1 MNLAVWLQLLLC
13 KTVRPVWQNAQWT
26 PQSKNVTWEKG
37 GHPHYPSFSTFEAEY
52 GMWKYTYFLPILN
65 YQKIQSQSPREYW
78 FINND
83 PGVNPH
89 IGMYKKQINT
99 YIHLRCINPIYIYI
113 SIPSGSIMFHS
124 RLTQS
129 LWTLVSQ
136 WIWCAAVVPPL
147 GRPLM
152 IWWALIDFCDL
163 QSIYVYIF
171 FYMCTLQKKYLMY
184 IYIYVILVQHGPRQR
199 HKHRHRCVCVCVCI
213 WLLCLLLKYR
223 GELTSTSTR
232 SILVPWSS
240 GGDWIKPWFHV
251 VACVIFCFCF
261 HICPFVCV
269 FISLTVSCLFRVFFS
284 A

>member
-26 PQSKNVTWEKG
+26 PRSKNVTWEKG

-113 SIPSGSIMFHS
+113 HPIRFHHVPFPPNAVS
-124 RLTQS
+124 LDSCLAVDLVRSSCSTSWKASDDLMGTDWLLWLTVY
-129 LWTLVSQ
+129 LCLY
-136 WIWCAAVVPPL
+136 IFL
-147 GRPLM
+147 
-152 IWWALIDFCDL
+152 
-163 QSIYVYIF
+163 YVYVA
-171 FYMCTLQKKYLMY
+171 KKIPNVY
-184 IYIYVILVQHGPRQR
+184 IYMSYLYNMDQDKDINIDIG
-199 HKHRHRCVCVCVCI
+199 VCVSV
-213 WLLCLLLKYR
+213 YDY
-223 GELTSTSTR
+223 S
-232 SILVPWSS
+232 
-240 GGDWIKPWFHV
+240 
-251 VACVIFCFCF
+251 ACYLNIEGN
-261 HICPFVCV
+261 
-269 FISLTVSCLFRVFFS
+269 
-284 A
+284 